1 MKLSPAMPRRRG
13 LAAENFAMPRHTR
26 ASSRAPARHT
36 RAWRVGV
43 CLPLLLAA
51 GAVCAAD
58 LNEAGFGDLRSD
70 IPDDPSSQRQSD
82 AFAAL
87 LDHSHSMIN
96 KRNKLLI
103 RIDRDSASQSYT
115 VTFYVKL
122 SGTSTGAGFR
132 AVRPNPTMRDRSRS
146 ISSGC

>member
-1 MKLSPAMPRRRG
+1 MHILDALDK
-13 LAAENFAMPRHTR
+13 
-26 ASSRAPARHT
+26 AS
-36 RAWRVGV
+36 
-43 CLPLLLAA
+43 
-51 GAVCAAD
+51 
-58 LNEAGFGDLRSD
+58 LRSD